1 MIKPLVFAASSLLL
15 AGAADPAFAKSV
27 KVVDPWIAAP
37 PMGAPTAAGYAV
49 IQNVG
54 ADADALVSATTPD
67 AEKLQV
73 HSMSMAGGVMRM
85 RPVTAPLPV
94 APGQSLKLARGGDY
108 HFMVIRPTH
117 PLKAGDRVP
126 ATLTF
131 ARAGAVKVIFVV
143 KAPTDAGMAM
153 R

>member
-1 MIKPLVFAASSLLL
+1 MIKLVIFTASSMLL
-15 AGAADPAFAKSV
+15 AGSATAALARSLEI
-27 KVVDPWIAAP
+27 VDPWIAAP

-54 ADADALVSATTPD
+54 HSADALVNATTSA
-67 AEKLQV
+67 AEKLEV

-85 RPVTAPLPV
+85 RPVATPLPI

-117 PLKAGDRVP
+117 PLKVGDRVP
-126 ATLTF
+126 ATLIF
-131 ARAGAVKVIFVV
+131 AKAGSVKVIFVV
-143 KAPTDAGMAM
+143 KSSTQAGMAM
-153 R
+153 P